1 MYKKGSINMWVPGA
15 GRMKEEEFLRMR
27 PGTSPPSDM
36 ETLSSALCQALG
48 NWRCGGLSTNVR
60 ESDGL
65 QTSRMPLG
73 KLLTLAKAQLPH
85 LINGNNNRLVMSSKQ
100 LDIKH
105 SVQCWPRVTYYVY
118 VMMLLLFD
126 GDGGTPET

>member
-1 MYKKGSINMWVPGA
+1 
-15 GRMKEEEFLRMR
+15 MKEEEFLRMR